1 MDRHFAGGGDGW
13 CGVLEDGH
21 QETEGLRSSGLLVLT
36 RVLSR
41 AHERQE
47 YDTRVSES
55 ILSADGEYTPASGDV
70 T

>member
-1 MDRHFAGGGDGW
+1 MTF
-13 CGVLEDGH
+13 
-21 QETEGLRSSGLLVLT
+21 GLRSSGLLVLT

-55 ILSADGEYTPASGDV
+55 ILSADGEYTPASADV